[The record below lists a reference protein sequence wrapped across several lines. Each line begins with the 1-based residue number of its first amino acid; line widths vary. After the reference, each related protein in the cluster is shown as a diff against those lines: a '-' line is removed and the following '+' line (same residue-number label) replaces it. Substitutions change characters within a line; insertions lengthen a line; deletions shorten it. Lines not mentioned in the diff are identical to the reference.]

1 LAYFLCFLHDVIDL
15 KTREMEQTLY
25 PQLIEPLV
33 QIITV
38 MPAENRYKI
47 NLECQQEA
55 LSNLKIITKKSTIF
69 EDSSLMELL
78 I

>member
-1 LAYFLCFLHDVIDL
+1 
-15 KTREMEQTLY
+15 
-25 PQLIEPLV
+25 V